1 MSRLS
6 SLTSTAI
13 SALLAQESSD
23 TFITLITIS
32 GTGIATPIRIA
43 DNYTQRIASL
53 ETPQEITYGVVS
65 NYEDG
70 STSRNYLFLPFNL
83 TLPIEDANQAPTCN
97 LTINDVTRYLIPTIR
112 DISAPPTVNIALVLK
127 SSPNTKEIDFPSFLI
142 GGITYNADSVTAT
155 LTVGS
160 FAQEPFPAH
169 SFTPAYFPGL
179 F

>member
-13 SALLAQESSD
+13 SALLSQESSD

-32 GTGIATPIRIA
+32 GTGISPVIRLA
-43 DNYTQRIASL
+43 DNYTQRIS
-53 ETPQEITYGVVS
+53 ETSEEITYGV
-65 NYEDG
+65 E
-70 STSRNYLFLPFNL
+70 SRSQDYLFLPFNL

-112 DISAPPTVNIALVLK
+112 NISAPPTATIELVLK
-127 SSPNTKEIDFPSFLI
+127 SAPDTVEISFPSFLI
-142 GGITYNADSVTAT
+142 SGISYNADSVTAT
-155 LTVGS
+155 LTLGS
-160 FAQEPFPAH
+160 LAQEPFPAH
-169 SFTPAYFPGL
+169 TFTPAYFPGL

>member
-6 SLTSTAI
+6 SLTANAI
-13 SALLAQESSD
+13 TALLSQESSD

-32 GTGIATPIRIA
+32 GTGISPAIRLA
-43 DNYTQRIASL
+43 DNYTQRIDSL

-112 DISAPPTVNIALVLK
+112 NISAPPTVDIALVLK
-127 SSPNTKEIDFPSFLI
+127 SSPNTVEMSFPSFLI
-142 GGITYNADSVTAT
+142 GGISYNADSVTAT
-155 LTVGS
+155 LTLGS
-160 FAQEPFPAH
+160 LAQEPFPAH
-169 SFTPAYFPGL
+169 TFTPAYFPGL

>member
-6 SLTSTAI
+6 SLSAAAV
-13 SALLAQESSD
+13 SALLSQESND

-32 GTGIATPIRIA
+32 GTGISPAIRLA
-43 DNYTQRIASL
+43 DNYTQRINAL

-70 STSRNYLFLPFNL
+70 SNKNYLFLPFNL

-112 DISAPPTVNIALVLK
+112 DISSPPTANIAFVLK
-127 SSPNTKEIDFPSFLI
+127 SSPNTVEISFPSFLI
-142 GGITYNADSVTAT
+142 SGINYNADSVTAILT
-155 LTVGS
+155 LGS
-160 FAQEPFPAH
+160 LAQEPFPAH
-169 SFTPAYFPGL
+169 TFTPAYFPGL

>member
-13 SALLAQESSD
+13 SALLSQESSD

-32 GTGIATPIRIA
+32 GTGISPAIRLA
-43 DNYTQRIASL
+43 DNYTQRIS
-53 ETPQEITYGVVS
+53 ETSQEITYGV
-65 NYEDG
+65 E
-70 STSRNYLFLPFNL
+70 SRSQDYLFLPFNL

-112 DISAPPTVNIALVLK
+112 NISAPPTATIELVLK
-127 SSPNTKEIDFPSFLI
+127 SDPDTVEISFPSFLI
-142 GGITYNADSVTAT
+142 SGINYNADSVTAT
-155 LTVGS
+155 LTLGS
-160 FAQEPFPAH
+160 LAQEPFPAH
-169 SFTPAYFPGL
+169 TFTPAYFPGL